1 MKTFVNQSND
11 PSSGNSF
18 QGPGIDFRQLMEA
31 SPIAFYTTDVE
42 GRLSF
47 YNKAAEELWG
57 RTPELGSDLWCGS
70 WKVFFPDGRP
80 MAVEEFPIV
89 QTLKT
94 KTAQDGRRISIERP
108 DETIKNLLVFPQP
121 IFDADGKLTGA
132 HNTLVDITEQ
142 QNSEIKRVT
151 LSAIVESSDDA
162 IISKSLDGIITSWNS
177 GAERIFKYT
186 EDEILGKNIKLLIP
200 ESRQDDED
208 LILETILKGGRVDH
222 FETIRQD
229 KYGNEIPLSL
239 TVSPV
244 KDIRGNIIGASKV
257 ARDISDRIHR
267 EERQA
272 VLSAIVE
279 SSDDAIISKDL
290 NGVIMSWNRG
300 AEQIFGYKE
309 NEVQGK
315 SITILIPRERLPEES
330 LILRKIRR
338 GEKVQH
344 FETRRLHKDGHQ
356 IDISITVSPIKDSQ
370 GRIIGASKIARD
382 ISKQIQAQEQI
393 KKHSRN
399 LEILNGLGKS
409 ISKKMDVQGILQQ
422 VTDATTKLT
431 GAGFGIF
438 FYNNVNE
445 DGEEQMLFTASGVD
459 KARLENDPAL
469 LRSVQVLSPAIMRI
483 ENITKDSRYNREN
496 SFFVIPGDHPK
507 VRSYLSV
514 PVISSSGSVIGG
526 LIYGHQDVGA
536 FKQEHED
543 LVSNIAV
550 QAAISLDN
558 SVLFEQVKTLSDK
571 KDEFIAVASHEL
583 KTPLT
588 TIKGY
593 LQVLAKNENDKM
605 SSLFISKSLNQV
617 NKLNTLVED
626 LLNMSRLESGKLDF
640 SIEQFDIRKALLEMT
655 ETFNYTYKSHQLLF
669 DLGDEPV
676 ILEADRQRIEQAVIN
691 LLTNAVKY
699 SPKAN
704 KIYLKL
710 TCDRG
715 KACISVRDEGM
726 GLTPQQMNKIF
737 SRYYRAKT
745 TKGISGLGLGLY
757 LTKEIIDR
765 HQGKIEVRSKAKEGS
780 EFRIFLPTAKT
791 LEAARSKV

>member
-18 QGPGIDFRQLMEA
+18 QDPGIDFRQLMEA

-80 MAVEEFPIV
+80 MEVEEFPIV

-108 DETIKNLLVFPQP
+108 DGSIKNLLVFPQP

-279 SSDDAIISKDL
+279 SSVDAIISKDL

-431 GAGFGIF
+431 GAAFGIF

-459 KARLENDPAL
+459 KAKLENDPAL

-483 ENITKDSRYNREN
+483 DNITKDSRYNRET
-496 SFFVIPGDHPK
+496 SFFVIPGERPK
-507 VRSYLSV
+507 LRSYLSV

-526 LIYGHQDVGA
+526 LIYGHPDVGA

-765 HQGKIEVRSKAKEGS
+765 HQGKIEVRSKAREGS
-780 EFRIFLPTAKT
+780 EFSIFLPTAKT